1 MIHVLVKALV
11 PIRMSVMWKFYT
23 GNRPEKHL
31 SSNRCQALKLDVER
45 GCRLET
51 HDPCAGSMKDKIW
64 DMKVTGERQ
73 PNTLVRSQLGWTKV
87 TAFAALSTAALFAV
101 LNWHGCWLF
110 RYEARN
116 LAVFFYPFAWLVLFF
131 AVRTRWRLVL
141 LLVTIP
147 ALFVYANGRWGLSEQ
162 NSGAESAAFQA
173 LHQMQ
178 SGINASR
185 AEHQQK
191 RLSRHPTV
199 NGRLAVCA
207 KVLPF
212 RIYSTAL
219 GKWRD
224 CRLHHRSHSGPARLR
239 ISQELH
245 DYR

>member
-1 MIHVLVKALV
+1 
-11 PIRMSVMWKFYT
+11 
-23 GNRPEKHL
+23 
-31 SSNRCQALKLDVER
+31 
-45 GCRLET
+45 
-51 HDPCAGSMKDKIW
+51 MKDKIW
-64 DMKVTGERQ
+64 DMKVPGERQ

-110 RYEARN
+110 RYGARN

-185 AEHQQK
+185 AE
-191 RLSRHPTV
+191 RLSATSSKPLRPGATA
-199 NGRLAVCA
+199 NFTGASRLQMRAESSGRWSREQ
-207 KVLPF
+207 P
-212 RIYSTAL
+212 
-219 GKWRD
+219 
-224 CRLHHRSHSGPARLR
+224 RSPICTTTNDRPSNYRQLSSGRF
-239 ISQELH
+239 
-245 DYR
+245 